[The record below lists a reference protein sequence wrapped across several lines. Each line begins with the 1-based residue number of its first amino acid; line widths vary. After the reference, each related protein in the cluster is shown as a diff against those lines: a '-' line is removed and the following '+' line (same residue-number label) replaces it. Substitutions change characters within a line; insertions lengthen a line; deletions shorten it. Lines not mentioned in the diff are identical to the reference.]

1 LNKREAARYRTISVK
16 KNTIKKWS
24 LVYRRLLIMKKI
36 SLKASLKHKR
46 VAFVKFRKAAFLA
59 PKLTKAYSTHQSS
72 RATPICESV
81 GSLYKSDYNSLLR
94 SKINGTPI
102 SHMDDTDLLI
112 KIHMLERKLSALNKE
127 LTSEQLLNNQLQ
139 IKKRDL
145 LESSELGDVT
155 DTRVFGSV
163 QCNIDS

>member
-1 LNKREAARYRTISVK
+1 MNKREAARYRIVSLK

-24 LVYRRLLIMKKI
+24 FVYRRLLIMKKI
-36 SLKASLKHKR
+36 SVKASLKHKR
-46 VAFVKFRKAAFLA
+46 AAFVKFRKAAFLA
-59 PKLTKAYSTHQSS
+59 PKLTKTYSSHQTS
-72 RATPICESV
+72 RATPICDSV

-94 SKINGTPI
+94 SKISATPI
-102 SHMDDTDLLI
+102 SQMDDTDLLI

-145 LESSELGDVT
+145 LDSGELGDVT